1 MSPSPSR
8 MDILVFGDQTA
19 GQYPLLRKVC
29 NRKDS
34 PLLTSFLE
42 LAGVAL
48 RDEIQKLPRREREGI
63 PDFLRIS
70 DLVEDYNNAKLK
82 IPPIESVLVTIAQL
96 AHFIGYAN
104 FFSLVA
110 GECLFF

>member
-1 MSPSPSR
+1 MTL
-8 MDILVFGDQTA
+8 LVFGDQTA
-19 GQYPLLRKVC
+19 AQYPLLRMVC

-48 RDEIQKLPRREREGI
+48 REEIQKLPRRQREGI

-70 DLVEDYNNAKLK
+70 DLVEEYNNDKLR
-82 IPPIESVLVTIAQL
+82 IPAIESVLVTIAQL
-96 AHFIGYAN
+96 AYFVG
-104 FFSLVA
+104 
-110 GECLFF
+110 